1 MTRGDEIVILIPNT
15 IERKGIS
22 LGKRIG
28 IKSKGGK
35 AMFARITSMNIKP
48 ERIEDAIAVYKKSV
62 VPAAKSQKGFAAAYL
77 LADRETGKMLS
88 ITFWKSEQDA
98 LENERNRYYQEQI
111 VKFLDMLQSGP
122 IREGYEVAF
131 EG

>member
-1 MTRGDEIVILIPNT
+1 
-15 IERKGIS
+15 
-22 LGKRIG
+22 
-28 IKSKGGK
+28 
-35 AMFARITSMNIKP
+35 MFARITSMNIKP
-48 ERIEDAIAVYKKSV
+48 ERLEDAIAVYKKSV

-77 LADRETGKMLS
+77 LVDRETGKVLS

>member
-1 MTRGDEIVILIPNT
+1 
-15 IERKGIS
+15 
-22 LGKRIG
+22 
-28 IKSKGGK
+28 
-35 AMFARITSMNIKP
+35 MFARLTFMNIKP
-48 ERIEDAIAVYKKSV
+48 ERIEEGISIYKKSV
-62 VPAAKSQKGFAAAYL
+62 VPAAKSQKGFVAAYL
-77 LADRETGKMLS
+77 LADRETGKILS

-122 IREGYEVAF
+122 IREGYQVAV